1 MFYRRLECI
10 SRQEICSAVKEYCK
24 EKGIDGDTE
33 SVNLGGCS
41 LYEVLEEISERLI
54 KYAAQKEKEEFKTA
68 QKRGI
73 EEARKNGVVLGRP
86 KKDIPQAFEKVYKA
100 YRAGTISAGECAKI
114 LEINPSSFSYM
125 IKKYENQNAKSE

>member
-33 SVNLGGCS
+33 PVLGGCS

-54 KYAAQKEKEEFKTA
+54 KYAAQKE
-68 QKRGI
+68 RGI
-73 EEARKNGVVLGRP
+73 
-86 KKDIPQAFEKVYKA
+86 
-100 YRAGTISAGECAKI
+100 
-114 LEINPSSFSYM
+114 
-125 IKKYENQNAKSE
+125 